1 MAALWIR
8 AGRDYNGAMT
18 NGLQR
23 VYWCTGVVVFLLADA
38 VALTGC
44 AQSGAGDG
52 PPASAESSG
61 VVDPSAA
68 AALSGANGPG
78 PFGLAMGMS
87 RDEIETAI
95 GISLE
100 PSPSPPFHFTTPL
113 VPRPLDGVDS
123 YTLTVS
129 PELGLCHIT
138 VAGENVSTSADGLA
152 LRTKY
157 DRLRNRIAGV
167 YGEYDEI
174 DSVRIWDEP
183 GNWMRAVAEGERE
196 LSATWSAAAGSTMR
210 NNVLEVRLYAQA
222 LRIPRNTGYLLLT
235 YDFYNS
241 FDCLLEWLEAEKQ
254 EAEAAR
260 QADEGVF

>member
-1 MAALWIR
+1 M
-8 AGRDYNGAMT
+8 

-23 VYWCTGVVVFLLADA
+23 VCRCAGVAVLLLAGSGVLA
-38 VALTGC
+38 GC
-44 AQSGAGDG
+44 AQPGEGDG

-61 VVDPSAA
+61 AVQPSAVA
-68 AALSGANGPG
+68 EPSGANPSG

-113 VPRPLDGVDS
+113 VPRPLDGVDR
-123 YTLTVS
+123 YTLTVP
-129 PELGLCHIT
+129 PEAGLCQIT
-138 VAGENVSTSADGLA
+138 VAGENVSTSGDGFA
-152 LRTKY
+152 LRAKY
-157 DRLRNRIAGV
+157 DRLRDRVAGV

-183 GNWMRAVAEGERE
+183 GNWMRAMEQDERE

-210 NNVLEVRLYAQA
+210 NNLREVRLHALA
-222 LRIPRNTGYLLLT
+222 LRVPGQVGYLLLV
-235 YDFYNS
+235 YEFYNQ
-241 FDCLLEWLEAEKQ
+241 FDCLLEWGEAERQ
-254 EAEAAR
+254 EAEAGR

>member
-1 MAALWIR
+1 
-8 AGRDYNGAMT
+8 MT

-23 VYWCTGVVVFLLADA
+23 VCWCSGAVVFLLAGA
-38 VALTGC
+38 GALTGC
-44 AQSGAGDG
+44 AQPGAGDG
-52 PPASAESSG
+52 PPASAETSG
-61 VVDPSAA
+61 VVEPSAVA
-68 AALSGANGPG
+68 DPSGANGSG

-113 VPRPLDGVDS
+113 VPRPLDGVDR
-123 YTLTVS
+123 YTLTV
-129 PELGLCHIT
+129 PPDAGLCHIT
-138 VAGENVSTSADGLA
+138 VAGEDVSTSGDGLA
-152 LRTKY
+152 LRAKY
-157 DRLRNRIAGV
+157 DRLRDRIAGV

-183 GNWMRAVAEGERE
+183 GNWMRAVAQNERE

-210 NNVLEVRLYAQA
+210 NNVREVSLSAQA
-222 LRIPRNTGYLLLT
+222 LRIPRYVGYLLLT
-235 YDFYNS
+235 YNFYNS
-241 FDCLLEWLEAEKQ
+241 FDCLLEWMEAEQQ
-254 EAEAAR
+254 EAEAGR